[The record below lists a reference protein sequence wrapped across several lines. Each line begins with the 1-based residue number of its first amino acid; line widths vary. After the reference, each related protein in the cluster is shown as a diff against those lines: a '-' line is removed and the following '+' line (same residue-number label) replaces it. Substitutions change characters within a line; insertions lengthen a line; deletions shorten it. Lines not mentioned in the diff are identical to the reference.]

1 MMYQYI
7 LFLGM
12 MLNKISKNMN
22 QKWVIYDECPT
33 DHAYMTWYQLKNSS
47 WMCIDDSLLI
57 FDPDDSY

>member
-12 MLNKISKNMN
+12 VLNKFTNHIQ
-22 QKWVIYDECPT
+22 QKWVIYDECPG
-33 DHAYMTWYQLKNSS
+33 DVAYMTCYQLKNSS
-47 WMCIDDSLLI
+47 WMCIDDSLLT